1 MNGWVKTT
9 TQDIHGWDKQKDK
22 LFMANPVHHK
32 SNTVTL
38 IFYKGVLDR
47 TKQNDYQDKV
57 GMWEHDLFTFL
68 PTSTSM

>member
-1 MNGWVKTT
+1 
-9 TQDIHGWDKQKDK
+9 
-22 LFMANPVHHK
+22 MANPVHHK